1 MAGSWMRARGAPWG
15 GAACATLRRQR
26 WVGAGMVAARR
37 AVFSNTSSLQEI
49 VYGAM
54 PGDFESVA
62 RLRGP
67 DLLLPLSEM
76 SASPVELQ
84 TLYNLGRDPAPEDL
98 VVFAQFLRRELA
110 VRTAQRAVELARLPH
125 GLSEKR
131 TIQEVCGW
139 YAEAASKLVQSDV
152 PDTQQ
157 KETDFCKLLQS
168 MLRDHTSVVRNL
180 AIGCMEVKR
189 DVGASEW
196 SRIHDDIDRVLTR
209 FYTSRIG
216 LRFLMEQHITGKSA
230 ASSVGPQAT
239 WPLTRAQLSSAGQAS
254 RVLWHYSNSL
264 QARRG
269 CAQRGCRRLKP
280 VFKVHRHCAGS
291 QGGVQDKQHHSD
303 LCLFAHPLHAHRAF
317 EEFAARGRGS
327 AWGKLRRPAHRHGG
341 HRAWRGGHHD
351 PRIGRRR
358 RHSTLAAQQHVL
370 LFAQYSAPGPWGAH
384 RRAYWCPA
392 RPDASDEQ
400 QHAGASW
407 LGCWAAVKPHI
418 CAVLRRRSGYQ
429 EYGWLWY

>member
-1 MAGSWMRARGAPWG
+1 MGVIWLRVRAAPWG
-15 GAACATLRRQR
+15 GAACAALRRKR
-26 WVGAGMVAARR
+26 WVVAGMGAARR
-37 AVFSNTSSLQEI
+37 SVFSNTSSLQEI

-110 VRTAQRAVELARLPH
+110 IRTAQRAVELARLPH
-125 GLSEKR
+125 GLSEKP

-152 PDTQQ
+152 PDTPQ
-157 KETDFCKLLQS
+157 KEKAFCKLLQS

-180 AIGCMEVKR
+180 AIGCMEVKC

-230 ASSVGPQAT
+230 ASRAGPHAT
-239 WPLTRAQLSSAGQAS
+239 SPLTGAQLSSAGQAS
-254 RVLWHYSNSL
+254 RFLRHYPNSL

-269 CAQRGCRRLKP
+269 RAQRGCRRLEP
-280 VFKVHRHCAGS
+280 LLEVHRHCAAS
-291 QGGVQDKQHHSD
+291 QGGVQDKQHHRD
-303 LCLFAHPLHAHRAF
+303 ICLVAHPLHAHRALK
-317 EEFAARGRGS
+317 ELAARGRGS
-327 AWGKLRRPAHRHGG
+327 AWSELRRPARRHGG
-341 HRAWRGGHHD
+341 HRAGRGGHHD
-351 PRIGRRR
+351 PRVGRRR
-358 RHSTLAAQQHVL
+358 RHSTLTAQQHVL
-370 LFAQYSAPGPWGAH
+370 FFAQYSASCPWGAH
-384 RRAYWCPA
+384 KHAYWCPA

-400 QHAGASW
+400 QHASAGG
-407 LGCWAAVKPHI
+407 LGSGAAVEPHI
-418 CAVLRRRSGYQ
+418 CSLLRRRSRHQ
-429 EYGWLWY
+429 EHGWLWN